1 MLTSTVDSPRDLKPT
16 QRPAGKEGMLQ
27 VAEAIFLSVKVAT
40 LLSDDVMPYRF
51 HANVV

>member
-1 MLTSTVDSPRDLKPT
+1 MLTSTVESPRDLKPT

-40 LLSDDVMPYRF
+40 LLSDDFMPGKQ
-51 HANVV
+51 VV